1 VKRTGWLVL
10 AVATSMALAACSS
23 SGSSKGGG
31 LGDTTPTT
39 SKKNDC
45 TGKTLTASEVGISPT
60 QITVTVVADTGNP
73 LKPGLFQ
80 GSVDGVKA
88 WAASVNAKGGL
99 ACRKVNVLTHD
110 SFLTADEAKNGVTTA
125 CTTSVALVGTTA
137 LSLNDM
143 RPAEG
148 CKDKAGATTGIPDLP
163 VLQTEPAEQC
173 SPISFAVI
181 PNGGS
186 CPYTGK
192 GLRSYQSVTPA
203 VEWFKK
209 NVTPDL
215 HGVFVVPSDLPSTIT
230 ASTPI
235 FTAISNDGVKMDAEF
250 GASAFFTQSQYTP
263 IIQSIKSH
271 KSTWVM
277 NGLDYSGTMAMRKE
291 AAAQGVDSVKVWA
304 CSLQCYT
311 KTFLSEGGAAVEG
324 QYSWM
329 QFLPFE
335 DKGSNDALDAFLQY
349 DTKPDS
355 FGLQAF
361 SAGMLFEQVV
371 DAIVAKDGPNGI
383 TRKAILDQIRTVHD
397 FDAGGLL
404 VKTDIAGHNPSP
416 CIAIMQVKNGAWVR
430 VDPVKP
436 GTFDCELDKAITKLT
451 IDPLKAYHPAG

>member
-1 VKRTGWLVL
+1 MTV
-10 AVATSMALAACSS
+10 AACSS
-23 SGSSKGGG
+23 SGSGKGG

-39 SKKNDC
+39 TKKDAC
-45 TGKTLTASEVGISPT
+45 AGKTMTATEVGVSAT
-60 QITVTVVADTGNP
+60 QINVTVVADTGNP

-88 WAASVNAKGGL
+88 WAASVNANGGL

-148 CKDKAGATTGIPDLP
+148 CKDKAGAATGIPDLP

-173 SPISFAVI
+173 SPVSFAVI

-186 CPYTGK
+186 CPYSGK
-192 GLRSYQSVTPA
+192 GVRNYQSVTPA

-209 NVTPDL
+209 NVTTDL

-235 FTAISNDGVKMDAEF
+235 FTAISRDGVKMDAEF

-311 KTFLSEGGAAVEG
+311 RTFLSEGGNAVEG

-335 DKGSNDALDAFLQY
+335 DKGSNDALDTFLQY

-361 SAGMLFEQVV
+361 SAGMLFQQVIE
-371 DAIVAKDGPNGI
+371 AIVAKDGPNGI
-383 TRKAILDQIRTVHD
+383 TRKAILAQIATVHD

-404 VKTDIAGHNPSP
+404 VKTDVAGKNPSP
-416 CIAIMQVKNGAWVR
+416 CIAIMQVKNHAWVR
-430 VDPVKP
+430 VDPLKP
-436 GTFDCELDKAITKLT
+436 GTFDCSIDKAITKLS
-451 IDPLKAYHPAG
+451 IDPEKAYHPVG

>member
-1 VKRTGWLVL
+1 VKRTGWLAL
-10 AVATSMALAACSS
+10 AVVSSMAAAACSS
-23 SGSSKGGG
+23 SGSGKGG
-31 LGDTTPTT
+31 LGGTTATT
-39 SKKNDC
+39 TKKDAC
-45 TGKTLTASEVGISPT
+45 AGKTLTAPEVGVSAT
-60 QITVTVVADTGNP
+60 QINITVVADTGNP

-80 GSVDGVKA
+80 GSIDGVKA
-88 WAASVNAKGGL
+88 WAASVNANGGL

-148 CKDKAGATTGIPDLP
+148 CKDKAGAATGIPDLP

-186 CPYTGK
+186 CPYKGTGV
-192 GLRSYQSVTPA
+192 RSYQSVTPA

-209 NVTPDL
+209 NVTTDL

-235 FTAISNDGVKMDAEF
+235 FTAITRTGVKMDAEF

-271 KSTWVM
+271 KATWVM

-291 AAAQGVDSVKVWA
+291 AAAQGIDSVKVWA

-311 KTFLSEGGAAVEG
+311 TTFLSEGGNAVEG

-335 DKGSNDALDAFLQY
+335 DKGSNDALDTFLQY

-361 SAGMLFEQVV
+361 SAGMLFQQVV
-371 DAIVAKDGPNGI
+371 EAIVAKSGPNAI
-383 TRKAILDQIRTVHD
+383 TRSAILNQIRTVHD

-416 CIAIMQVKNGAWVR
+416 CILIMQVKNHAWVR
-430 VDPVKP
+430 VDPLKP
-436 GTFDCELDKAITKLT
+436 GTFDCDQPSAITKMT
-451 IDPLKAYHPAG
+451 IDPEKAYHPVG

>member
-1 VKRTGWLVL
+1 
-10 AVATSMALAACSS
+10 MAIAACSS
-23 SGSSKGGG
+23 SGSGKSG
-31 LGDTTPTT
+31 LGGTTPTT
-39 SKKNDC
+39 SKKNAC
-45 TGKTLTASEVGISPT
+45 TGKTLTASEVGISPS

-88 WAASVNAKGGL
+88 WAASVNANGGL

-143 RPAEG
+143 RPVEG
-148 CKDKAGATTGIPDLP
+148 CKDKAGAATGIPDLP

-173 SPISFAVI
+173 SPVSFAVI

-186 CPYTGK
+186 CPYTK
-192 GLRSYQSVTPA
+192 GLRNFQSVTPA

-209 NVTPDL
+209 NVSPDL

-235 FTAISNDGVKMDAEF
+235 FTAITRDGVKMDAEF

-271 KSTWVM
+271 KATWVM

-291 AAAQGVDSVKVWA
+291 AAAQGVNSVKVWA

-311 KTFLSEGGAAVEG
+311 TTFLSEGGSAVEG

-335 DKGSNDALDAFLQY
+335 DKGSNDALDTFLQY

-361 SAGMLFEQVV
+361 SAGMLFQQVV
-371 DAIVAKDGPNGI
+371 EAIVAKSGPNAI
-383 TRKAILDQIRTVHD
+383 TRQAILAQIRTVHD

-416 CIAIMQVKNGAWVR
+416 CILIMHVKNHAWVR
-430 VDPVKP
+430 VDPLKP
-436 GTFDCELDKAITKLT
+436 GTFDCDQPSAITKLT
-451 IDPLKAYHPAG
+451 IDPLKAYHPVG